1 VAQTVE
7 LREALQHL
15 VAGSGLG
22 ELQQS
27 GHLPGLKLLQVGPHQ
42 RQALPAG
49 RELSCAQTASPVIAC
64 VSRTTG
70 TNGSFAGRPPQAGG
84 GAGAS
89 SRRSLRLAGN
99 PAAVDAPGR
108 SRARGGARPALVGWS
123 IDQVI
128 QVAGALLILAAYM
141 AAQFGML
148 DQNSRLYLVL
158 NLLGSAILA
167 VLAWYEEQLGF
178 LLLEGVWAL
187 VSAWSL
193 LQVLRGAQ
201 PAAPHQ

>member
-1 VAQTVE
+1 MVQ
-7 LREALQHL
+7 
-15 VAGSGLG
+15 
-22 ELQQS
+22 
-27 GHLPGLKLLQVGPHQ
+27 
-42 RQALPAG
+42 
-49 RELSCAQTASPVIAC
+49 I
-64 VSRTTG
+64 
-70 TNGSFAGRPPQAGG
+70 
-84 GAGAS
+84 
-89 SRRSLRLAGN
+89 
-99 PAAVDAPGR
+99 
-108 SRARGGARPALVGWS
+108 
-123 IDQVI
+123 
-128 QVAGALLILAAYM
+128 AGALLILAAYT

-158 NLLGSAILA
+158 NVLGSAILA